1 MHKDTSFALMMG
13 VMLLMFIAAIV
24 PGLGM
29 FKPNFLRTYKLW
41 KILLFV
47 FFAFMIS
54 ILIKG

>member
-1 MHKDTSFALMMG
+1 MMG